1 MSTSHKF
8 CLKSIISEQTQI
20 QYKRKKK
27 NLFVAK
33 AIEARRWLL
42 LQVKIETKARFL
54 AKRLASEATGDLA
67 NKKHFSS
74 FFYYVKKCMH
84 FLINTQRKTLKT
96 LTNRQFHAK
105 IM

>member
-1 MSTSHKF
+1 MSTSHIF
-8 CLKSIISEQTQI
+8 RLKSIISEKMQI

-33 AIEARRWLL
+33 AIEARAWLL

-67 NKKHFSS
+67 NKKYFSS

-84 FLINTQRKTLKT
+84 FLIKMRRKSLKT
-96 LTNRQFHAK
+96 LTNR
-105 IM
+105 

>member
-1 MSTSHKF
+1 MSTSHEF

-20 QYKRKKK
+20 QYKRKQK

-33 AIEARRWLL
+33 VIEAKEWLL
-42 LQVKIETKARFL
+42 LQVKIETEARFL

-84 FLINTQRKTLKT
+84 FLVNAQGKFFKN
-96 LTNRQFHAK
+96 LTKR
-105 IM
+105 